1 MINERRKDNQ
11 NIQLSII
18 VPVYNVEMYIRP
30 CIESIFNQGLD
41 ENCFEVIIINDGTED
56 RSMEMI
62 KDLIINHKNIIVIN
76 QKNQGMSIARNV
88 GMAAAKGQYIL
99 MSDSDDILIENSL
112 PYLLKIALESKADV
126 VVADYY
132 EMTNK
137 EIESTQLNIPNL
149 EEVEIKEKTGEQMF
163 FEFLKPHNYTVW
175 RSLYKNEFL
184 RCNKLSFFPGIYC
197 QDKPFVHAVYLKAKK
212 CIRASWPIYIYRRHQ
227 KSISYTMSDQ
237 YAKDYCKIIDIM
249 WNMASDTDLSPRI
262 REKMYDHTFNA
273 FTMLSSRLIHEYKSV
288 KKSTQII
295 DYLNEC
301 APQLIF
307 KHGLKQKIYT
317 KMLKKCP
324 HTYILLRYI
333 YSMIWE
339 DRIGPFLHHFLSKI
353 H

>member
-1 MINERRKDNQ
+1 MNVKEKEDQHIK
-11 NIQLSII
+11 LSII

-30 CIESIFNQGLD
+30 CIESIFSQGLD
-41 ENCFEVIIINDGTED
+41 EKYFEVIIINDGTED

-62 KDLIINHKNIIVIN
+62 QDLIIFHKNIIVIN

-88 GMAAAKGQYIL
+88 GIAAAKGHYVF

-112 PYLLKIALESKADV
+112 PPLLEIAMESKADV
-126 VVADYY
+126 VIADYF

-137 EIESTQLNIPNL
+137 EIESTKLNIPNF

-163 FEFLKPHNYTVW
+163 FEFLKPRNYTVW

-184 RCNKLSFFPGIYC
+184 KRNKLSFFPGIYC
-197 QDKPFVHAVYLKAKK
+197 QDKPFIHAVYLKAKK
-212 CIRASWPIYIYRRHQ
+212 CIRVSWPIYIYRRHQ
-227 KSISYTMSDQ
+227 ESISYSMSDQ

-249 WNMASDTDLSPRI
+249 WNMASDIELSPKM

-288 KKSTQII
+288 RKSNQII
-295 DYLNEC
+295 DYLNKC
-301 APQLIF
+301 APQLNF
-307 KHGLKQKIYT
+307 KHGLKQKLYT
-317 KMLKKCP
+317 KMLKNCP

-339 DRIGPFLHHFLSKI
+339 DRIGPILHHSLSKI
-353 H
+353 GR